1 MQNRT
6 LSKLFVICALIMTLV
21 TSAVKPSYAL
31 FDKTR
36 FAADLGI
43 AFFCFHHWVLKPY
56 REGAFAAGAPHRTKA
71 LIKAGAALLVAMN
84 RVKKAD
90 EIAHDS
96 KSPLLQKVAGS
107 LDQMTASFGSLGQR
121 LKGGQFNPKDV
132 DDLNSTVD
140 QVGSGASTAI
150 GRPIKDVAIPDPGN

>member
-1 MQNRT
+1 MRNRT
-6 LSKLFVICALIMTLV
+6 LSKLFVIWALTMALF

-36 FAADLGI
+36 FATDLGV

-56 REGAFAAGAPHRTKA
+56 KEGAFAAGAPHRTKA
-71 LIKAGAALLVAMN
+71 LLKAGAALLFAVN

-90 EIAHDS
+90 KIAHES

-107 LDQMTASFGSLGQR
+107 LDQMAASFSSLGQR
-121 LKGGQFNPKDV
+121 LKGGQFNPGDI
-132 DDLNSTVD
+132 DSLNGNVD
-140 QVGSGASTAI
+140 QIGSSASTAI
-150 GRPIKDVAIPDPGN
+150 GRQIKDVAVPDPGN